1 MGLVFQDSECFILV
15 PIDILDENDTGRV
28 NNILRNRIARVL
40 MSFRV
45 HHLRLCGLNRTT
57 NAKISLKLV
66 EKRFS

>member
-15 PIDILDENDTGRV
+15 PIDILDENDSGRV
-28 NNILRNRIARVL
+28 NNILRNWIARVL

-45 HHLRLCGLNRTT
+45 HHLRLCGLNPTA